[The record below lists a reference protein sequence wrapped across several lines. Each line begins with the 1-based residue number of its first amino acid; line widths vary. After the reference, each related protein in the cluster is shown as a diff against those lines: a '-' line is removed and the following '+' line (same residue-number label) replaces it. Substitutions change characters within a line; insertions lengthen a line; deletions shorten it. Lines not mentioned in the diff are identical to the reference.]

1 MGKSDRSKTHIT
13 PVHRQIDIL
22 YRQAYSCI
30 HPLLKCKNE
39 VERQVINA
47 TCRRCVSQL
56 LLLAKKSRVRLS
68 PVMRRSICRGC
79 HLILDS
85 RVTSR
90 LKMHNTGFIVTC
102 EACGTRNV
110 ISLQPNKPY
119 RPSYFER
126 MLPDSDLPVIDT
138 DENKQS

>member
-1 MGKSDRSKTHIT
+1 MGKKDRSKTHIT
-13 PVHRQIDIL
+13 PIHLQIDIL
-22 YRQAYSCI
+22 YRQAYSCV
-30 HPLLKCKNE
+30 HPLLNCKNE
-39 VERQVINA
+39 VERQVIYS
-47 TCRRCVSQL
+47 TCRRCVRQL

-90 LKMHNTGFIVTC
+90 LKMHSSGIIVTC
-102 EACGTRNV
+102 ETCGTRN
-110 ISLQPNKPY
+110 ITSLQPNKPY

-126 MLPDSDLPVIDT
+126 TLPDSKIPVAEID
-138 DENKQS
+138 